1 MLTLLT
7 LWLSVYQTIG
17 GAFSTSAGQS
27 GFINQLLKE
36 LPKTAPSVDPLLVIG
51 TGATDLRKVFP
62 PDVLPGILEAYMVG
76 IKAAFAV
83 ALAFSGMAFLF
94 SLFVP
99 AKKLASHTNPADAP
113 VIMG

>member
-1 MLTLLT
+1 MAL
-7 LWLSVYQTIG
+7 VYQTIG
-17 GAFSTSAGQS
+17 GAFSTSAGQA
-27 GFINQLLKE
+27 GFVNQLLKK
-36 LPKTAPSVDPLLVIG
+36 LPRTAPSVNPHLVIG
-51 TGATDLRKVFP
+51 TGASELRNVFS

-99 AKKLASHTNPADAP
+99 AKKLASHAKAEDVP
-113 VIMG
+113 VALD